1 MNSIKN
7 LSVDFLIQKIKDLF
21 LKGTAVK
28 MKNRDRFRTTLID
41 TQNILSD
48 NINHFNENKEDT
60 NYSKIMNELFY
71 TLDDLESKLNKLV
84 LIKFCRDRY

>member
-7 LSVDFLIQKIKDLF
+7 INVDYLIQKIKDLF
-21 LKGTAVK
+21 LIGSNVK
-28 MKNRDRFRTTLID
+28 MKNKDRFRSTLID

-60 NYSKIMNELFY
+60 HYSKIMNELFY
-71 TLDDLESKLNKLV
+71 TLDDLHSKLNKLA
-84 LIKFCRDRY
+84 LIKFCRDR